1 MVQHPST
8 SGNTIV
14 DRRNAFVRAFT
25 TYRRGKRKW
34 VRIQPAMASRE
45 GIPPG
50 SSTWL
55 TQTVLHF
62 RSPLGEA
69 AIGARTKAR
78 HRGESFRNRIAT
90 QRGSW
95 KRGKRPVESERESRL
110 RKRNCSAARR
120 TLARNFPP
128 GYHLPY
134 PRWNREIQNDQFC
147 SFPSKIHAFPNH
159 FQSQIGDLRIFNQI
173 QNEEIFVWNLWAIYS
188 WILNRWSSLENE
200 LIGERDRVEIFIG
213 FSFYSTKPFPFL
225 FI

>member
-8 SGNTIV
+8 SGNTIL

-147 SFPSKIHAFPNH
+147 SFPSKIHVFPDH

-173 QNEEIFVWNLWAIYS
+173 QNEEIFV
-188 WILNRWSSLENE
+188 
-200 LIGERDRVEIFIG
+200 
-213 FSFYSTKPFPFL
+213 KPRRICGQSIHEF
-225 FI
+225 